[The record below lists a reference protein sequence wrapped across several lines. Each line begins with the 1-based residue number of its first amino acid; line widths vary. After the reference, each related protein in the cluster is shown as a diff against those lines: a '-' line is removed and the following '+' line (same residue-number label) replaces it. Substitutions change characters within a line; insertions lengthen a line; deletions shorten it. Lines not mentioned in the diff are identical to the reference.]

1 MNKILTLYNIE
12 FKRIYKLYFALIGIL
27 FIGNIGGVV
36 KSLYDSIEKISNE
49 NNIPMNLDILNTSI
63 GFNIIKQFTVK
74 DIYIY
79 GSLLLGICV
88 LMCLIYSLIIWYR
101 DYYSKSKTIYTL
113 LSLPQPRF
121 NIYLSKLITIVVM
134 IYGLI
139 VSQFLFWYIDLN
151 IVKIMADISSPSFT
165 NIYTNMMQLERELNI
180 VSPYIIEFLMI
191 DVVGVILAV
200 VVVFTCVL
208 LERAFRK
215 IGILLGITYAL
226 LSLIGYICIIGVNS
240 TNFRTLLISH
250 IIYYILLFTLSIFI
264 SYRLINKRFFIE
276 GR

>member
-12 FKRIYKLYFALIGIL
+12 FKRIYKLYFALIGML

-36 KSLYDSIEKISNE
+36 KSLYDSIAKISNE

-139 VSQFLFWYIDLN
+139 VFQFLFWYIDLN

-215 IGILLGITYAL
+215 IGILLGITYVL

-250 IIYYILLFTLSIFI
+250 IIYYIVLFTLSIFI
-264 SYRLINKRFFIE
+264 SYRLINKRIFIE

>member
-139 VSQFLFWYIDLN
+139 VFQFLFWYIDLN

>member
-49 NNIPMNLDILNTSI
+49 NNIPMNLDILNSSI

-215 IGILLGITYAL
+215 IGMLLGITYAL